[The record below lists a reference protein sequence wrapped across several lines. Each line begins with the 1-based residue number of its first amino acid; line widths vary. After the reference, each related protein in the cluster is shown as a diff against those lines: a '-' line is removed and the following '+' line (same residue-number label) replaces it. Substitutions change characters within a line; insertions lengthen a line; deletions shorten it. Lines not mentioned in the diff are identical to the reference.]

1 MSYVIPESELII
13 NPDGSV
19 YHLHLRPE
27 QIADTIITVGDPG
40 RVKEVTKH
48 FDSIEHTVQYREFL
62 TQTGMMGLKRLTV
75 ISTGIGTDN
84 IDIVFNELDAL
95 ANIDLRTR
103 MVKQDIKSLDIIRL
117 GTSGAVSPEIELD
130 SLLLSECAIGIE
142 GLMTYYDQHASI
154 QETLLAEAFRNH
166 IHVAMPAIA
175 PYAAFADQGLL
186 ERFDQMGRRGLT
198 LTAPGFYAPQ
208 GRHLRYESKA
218 TELMGLIR
226 SFRHLNY
233 VVTNLEMETSGIYG
247 LGKHLGHRC
256 LSINA
261 IVAQRVGNVF
271 SKDAGKVVDRMIRE
285 ALEIIVSS

>member
-1 MSYVIPESELII
+1 MSNVIPESELII
-13 NPDGSV
+13 NADGSV

-95 ANIDLRTR
+95 ANIDLNTRT
-103 MVKQDIKSLDIIRL
+103 VKEDLKSLEIIRL
-117 GTSGAVSPEIELD
+117 GTSGAVSEEVELD

-166 IHVAMPAIA
+166 VHVTMPAIA
-175 PYAAFADQGLL
+175 PYAAFADEGLL
-186 ERFDQMGRRGLT
+186 ERFDSMGRRGVT

-218 TELMGLIR
+218 TELMALIR

-233 VVTNLEMETSGIYG
+233 RVTNLEMETSGIYG

-271 SKDAGKVVDRMIRE
+271 SKDAGRVVDRMIRE
-285 ALEIIVSS
+285 ALEIVVSS

>member
-1 MSYVIPESELII
+1 MSNVIPESELII
-13 NPDGSV
+13 NSDGSV
-19 YHLHLRPE
+19 YHLHLRSE

-95 ANIDLRTR
+95 ANIDLKTRT
-103 MVKQDIKSLDIIRL
+103 VKEDLKSLEIIRL
-117 GTSGAVSPEIELD
+117 GTSGAVSEEVELD

-142 GLMTYYDQHASI
+142 GLMTYYDQRASI

-166 IHVAMPAIA
+166 VHVTMPAIA
-175 PYAAFADQGLL
+175 PYAAFADQSLL
-186 ERFDQMGRRGLT
+186 ERFDAMGKRGLT

-218 TELMGLIR
+218 TELMSLIR

-233 VVTNLEMETSGIYG
+233 GVTNLEMETSGIYG

-285 ALEIIVSS
+285 ALEIVVSS

>member
-1 MSYVIPESELII
+1 MKIPESELIL

-19 YHLHLRPE
+19 YHLHLKPG

-40 RVKEVTKH
+40 RVGEITKH
-48 FDSIEHTVQYREFL
+48 FDSIEHTVSYREFL

-95 ANIDLRTR
+95 VNIDLGTR
-103 MVKQDIKSLDIIRL
+103 EVKQYITSLQIIRL
-117 GTSGAVSPEIELD
+117 GTSGAVSDEVELD
-130 SLLLSECAIGIE
+130 SLLLSECAIGME
-142 GLMTYYDQHASI
+142 GLMSYYKQNPSI
-154 QETLLAEAFRNH
+154 QETLLAEAFLNH
-166 IHVAMPAIA
+166 IHLSFPSVY
-175 PYAAFADQGLL
+175 PYAAFADSELL
-186 ERFDQMGRRGLT
+186 ERFDSMGKRGMT

-208 GRHLRYESKA
+208 GRQLRSVPQSKD
-218 TELMGLIR
+218 LVSLIQ

-233 VVTNLEMETSGIYG
+233 RVTNLEMETSGIYG

-261 IVAQRVGNVF
+261 IVAQRAKGIF
-271 SKDAGKVVDRMIRE
+271 SKDPGKVVDRMIKE
-285 ALEIIVSS
+285 ALEIIVN

>member
-117 GTSGAVSPEIELD
+117 GTSGAVSPEVELD

>member
-186 ERFDQMGRRGLT
+186 ERFDQMGRKGLT

-261 IVAQRVGNVF
+261 IVAQRIGNVF

>member
-166 IHVAMPAIA
+166 IHVAIPAIA

>member
-1 MSYVIPESELII
+1 MSNVIPESELII

-19 YHLHLRPE
+19 YHLHLRPD
-27 QIADTIITVGDPG
+27 QVGDTIITVGDPG

-48 FDSIEHTVQYREFL
+48 FDSIEHTIQYREFL

-95 ANIDLRTR
+95 VNIDLQTRT
-103 MVKQDIKSLDIIRL
+103 VKKEIKSLEIIRL
-117 GTSGAVSPEIELD
+117 GTSGAVSESVELD

-142 GLMTYYDQHASI
+142 GLMTYYDQRASI

-166 IHVAMPAIA
+166 VHVAMPAIV
-175 PYAAFADQGLL
+175 PYAAFADESLL
-186 ERFDQMGRRGLT
+186 ERFDSMGSRGMT

-208 GRHLRYESKA
+208 GRHLRVGSKA
-218 TELMGLIR
+218 DELLALIR

-233 VVTNLEMETSGIYG
+233 RVTNLEMETSGIYG

-261 IVAQRVGNVF
+261 IVAQRANNKF
-271 SKDAGKVVDRMIRE
+271 SKDAGKVVDRMISE

>member
-95 ANIDLRTR
+95 ANIDLPTR

-117 GTSGAVSPEIELD
+117 GTSGAVSPEVELD

>member
-1 MSYVIPESELII
+1 MKVISETDLIL

-40 RVKEVTKH
+40 RVGEITRH
-48 FDSIEHTVQYREFL
+48 FDSIEHTVHYREFL

-95 ANIDLRTR
+95 VNIDLKTR
-103 MVKQDIKSLDIIRL
+103 QVKEDITSLQIIRL
-117 GTSGAVSPEIELD
+117 GTSGAVSDQVELD
-130 SLLLSECAIGIE
+130 SLLLSECAIGME
-142 GLMTYYDQHASI
+142 GLMSYYKQSASI
-154 QETLLAEAFRNH
+154 QETLLAEAFLNH
-166 IHVAMPAIA
+166 VHLAFPSVY
-175 PYAAFADQGLL
+175 PYAAFADNELL
-186 ERFDQMGRRGLT
+186 ERFDSMGKRGLT

-208 GRHLRYESKA
+208 GRQLRFVSQS
-218 TELMGLIR
+218 TELINLIQ

-233 VVTNLEMETSGIYG
+233 HVTNLEMETSGIYG

-261 IVAQRVGNVF
+261 IVAQRAKNVF
-271 SKDAGKVVDRMIRE
+271 SKDAGKTVDKMIRQ
-285 ALEIIVSS
+285 ALEIIVN